1 MSVTETSDC
10 ENASQLQRTTAVHN
24 GVASRL
30 VLRLPSSLSDVSTS
44 VSPEVIGMRWGRGDA
59 SSYIFFGFEH

>member
-24 GVASRL
+24 RVASRL
-30 VLRLPSSLSDVSTS
+30 ALQLPSSLSDVSTS
-44 VSPEVIGMRWGRGDA
+44 VSPEVIRMRWGKGDA
-59 SSYIFFGFEH
+59 YSYIFFGFVH